1 MYKWI
6 GSGHGLAIHS
16 MFYSVTPMSDSR
28 LRDSTALPLSQGAST
43 ATMHGGLACT
53 AGSAR

>member
-53 AGSAR
+53 AGSAC